1 MKKLKDTA
9 AALLIALM
17 YMIIGTVL
25 SNSAQAQ
32 DGRLSKE
39 QMDKLSGW
47 VGTWKGS
54 GWQMTES
61 RERIDFEV
69 EEVVESKIGGLALMV
84 EGKGVGQNGKEGHHA
99 MGMIY
104 YNIDNARYEFHS
116 IIKEGMTTLATAKI
130 DDNGHFIW
138 GFEVPGGQIQYTI
151 SIDGDSWVEKGA
163 FSRDGNQWWPIMEMT
178 LQRQ

>member
-1 MKKLKDTA
+1 MKDTA
-9 AALLIALM
+9 AGLLIALI

-39 QMDKLSGW
+39 HMDKLSGW
-47 VGTWKGS
+47 IGTWKGS

-69 EEVVESKIGGLALMV
+69 EEVVESKIGGLALLV
-84 EGKGVGQNGKEGHHA
+84 EGRGVGKSGNEGHHA

-104 YNIDNARYEFHS
+104 YNIDNQRYEFHS

-130 DDNGHFIW
+130 DEEGNFIW
-138 GFEVPGGQIQYTI
+138 GFDVPGGQIQYTI
-151 SIDGDSWVEKGA
+151 IIKDDTWTEKGS
-163 FSRDGNQWWPIMEMT
+163 FSMDGQQWWPIMEMT
-178 LQRQ
+178 LKRQ

>member
-1 MKKLKDTA
+1 MKKMKDTA
-9 AALLIALM
+9 TGLLIALIYVIM
-17 YMIIGTVL
+17 GTVL

-39 QMDKLSGW
+39 HMDQLSGW

-61 RERIDFEV
+61 RQRIEFEV

-84 EGKGVGQNGKEGHHA
+84 EGKGIGSEGKEGHHA

-104 YNIDNARYEFHS
+104 YNLDNKRYEFHS

-130 DDNGHFIW
+130 DENGDFIW
-138 GFEVPGGQIQYTI
+138 GFDVPGGQIQYTI
-151 SIDGDSWVEKGA
+151 TIDGDSWVEKGS
-163 FSRDGNQWWPIMEMT
+163 FSMDGTQWWPIMEMT
-178 LQRQ
+178 LTRQ